1 MMKTWE
7 VDDQGFL
14 VECRAL
20 EGRTTVE
27 EWYDEE
33 VVPPVENTISSLLN
47 QFEDMFE

>member
-1 MMKTWE
+1 ME
-7 VDDQGFL
+7 DQGFL

-20 EGRTTVE
+20 EGRATVE

-47 QFEDMFE
+47 RFEDVFE